1 MGEAYVYRPFRFFL
15 LTNVIT
21 WIAFFIVAYFSYQTG
36 GGPGGSLSAAF
47 LLLGM
52 LAPALT
58 ALWMIQSSKNREL
71 KKNFLDRLLNLKLIK
86 PWTVP
91 AILLIMPATVVV
103 SVLLSCLF
111 FGQSMDQLSIPQA
124 LYFSAGLVPVP
135 VMLFGAAIV
144 EEIGWKGYG
153 MDSLRSKYTLFVAS
167 LVFAALWAF
176 WHFPLFFINGYYNNI
191 LLKTDPLFAVNY
203 IVALFPI
210 VIIVNWLWFANN
222 GSIVTG
228 ILFHAA
234 ANFQGILAMGQIAK
248 CIQTGVLIIIAIV
261 VIYANREIFFGKLTT
276 KIGEYGKESPI
287 QTGGSSPHVDL

>member
-58 ALWMIQSSKNREL
+58 AVWMIQSSKNREL

-91 AILLIMPATVVV
+91 AILLIMPATVIV

-153 MDSLRSKYTLFVAS
+153 MDSLRSKYTLFIAS

-176 WHFPLFFINGYYNNI
+176 WHFPLFFINSYYNNI
-191 LLKTDPLFAVNY
+191 LLKTEPLFAVNY
-203 IVALFPI
+203 IVALFPL
-210 VIIVNWLWFANN
+210 VIIINWLWFANN
-222 GSIVTG
+222 GSIITG

-248 CIQTGVLIIIAIV
+248 CIQTVVLVIIAIV
-261 VIYANREIFFGKLTT
+261 VIYANREIFFGKLPT
-276 KIGEYGKESPI
+276 KIGEYGKESYI
-287 QTGGSSPHVDL
+287 NTRGSSPHTDL

>member
-36 GGPGGSLSAAF
+36 GGPGRSLSAAF

-52 LAPALT
+52 LAPAMT
-58 ALWMIQSSKNREL
+58 ALWMILSSKNREL
-71 KKNFLDRLLNLKLIK
+71 KTNFLDRLLNLKLIK
-86 PWTVP
+86 PWTIP
-91 AILLIMPATVVV
+91 AILLVMPATVVV

-124 LYFSAGLVPVP
+124 FFFSAGLVPVP

-153 MDSLRSKYTLFVAS
+153 MDSLRSKYTFFVAS

-191 LLKTDPLFAVNY
+191 ILKTDPLFAVNY

-228 ILFHAA
+228 IMFHAA

-248 CIQTGVLIIIAIV
+248 CIQTVVLVIIAII
-261 VIYANREIFFGKLTT
+261 VIYANREIFFGKLPTR
-276 KIGEYGKESPI
+276 IGEYGKESPI
-287 QTGGSSPHVDL
+287 HTRGSSQHTDL